1 MIRNDVFKN
10 FYDNNVC
17 EILTK
22 NIPNLLSGIAK
33 LEEGDELQL
42 TIPRRRAKISLDGD
56 GTFFG
61 AVRLL

>member
-1 MIRNDVFKN
+1 MICN
-10 FYDNNVC
+10 